1 MLRIAICDD
10 DKKFLNLLHKEIC
23 QWFLRNE
30 EIGHNFT
37 IDKYVSSEFFSP
49 CLKSDTYDIVFL
61 DIEMP
66 KLNGIELAKQI
77 RKKMPYVIL
86 IFLTLH
92 SEFAPSGYKVRAWRY
107 LSKLDLVPQLNEA
120 LSAAVKEFERFDS
133 RSLSVTN
140 YGNLNRIPYRDILY
154 IHHSLRYSEITTL
167 SQGVVRDSRGIKEL
181 HEALNSDRF
190 IFIDRSTFIN
200 LDHVRRV
207 DGGKIILRSG
217 EHLVISRRMLP
228 QVKMEINRIL
238 GGW

>member
-10 DKKFLNLLHKEIC
+10 DKKLLTLLHKEIDL
-23 QWFLRNE
+23 WFLMLRKTDY
-30 EIGHNFT
+30 NFS
-37 IDKYVSSEFFSP
+37 IDEYTSSEQFSF
-49 CLKSDTYDIVFL
+49 CLKSNSYDIIFL

-77 RKKMPYVIL
+77 RSKLPDVIL
-86 IFLTLH
+86 IFLTSH
-92 SEFAPSGYKVRAWRY
+92 NEFAPQGYKVKALRY
-107 LSKLDLVPQLNEA
+107 LSKLNMREQLNEA
-120 LSAAVKEFERFDS
+120 LSAAVAEFEKIDT
-133 RSLSVTN
+133 RSLPVIN

-167 SQGVVRDSRGIKEL
+167 SQGTVRDSRGIKEL
-181 HEALNSDRF
+181 YAALNSERF

-200 LDHVRRV
+200 LGHVRRV
-207 DGGKIILRSG
+207 EDGKIILRSG
-217 EHLVISRRMLP
+217 ESLVISRRMLP

>member
-10 DKKFLNLLHKEIC
+10 DKKFLNLLHKEIY

-37 IDKYVSSEFFSP
+37 IDKYVSSEFFSS

-86 IFLTLH
+86 IFLTSH
-92 SEFAPSGYKVRAWRY
+92 NEFAPQGKVKALRY
-107 LSKLDLVPQLNEA
+107 LSKLNMREQLNEA
-120 LSAAVKEFERFDS
+120 LSAAVAEFEKIDT
-133 RSLSVTN
+133 RSLPVIN

-167 SQGVVRDSRGIKEL
+167 SQGIVRDSRGIKEL
-181 HEALNSDRF
+181 HEVLNSDHF
-190 IFIDRSTFIN
+190 IFIDRSTFIH
-200 LDHVRRV
+200 LDQVRRV